1 MIKSAS
7 QDVRSISHASD
18 TSAFAFA
25 EATPIYVKLIL
36 LFRRQIETGA
46 WPVGGKIPVLNSLAE
61 EFGVSRATVRQ
72 AMSFLEN
79 EGLVSG
85 TRGRGTFVI
94 AKPQHQPWL
103 GIEKNWEELHRQS
116 EHVEADWVEISK
128 PVWEPDLSDITKGT
142 PVEKYHT
149 IRRVLSQNNVP
160 YLIGTS
166 HIDKRIADKVGE
178 ETFLTKALFDILKP
192 YVAQVDQS
200 VTVDM
205 ADAETAYLIQ
215 IPLNAPTVVLRRA
228 CLNKHGEVIY
238 QGEGILRGDFVRIE
252 RTLA

>member
-1 MIKSAS
+1 MIDNAREQKAS
-7 QDVRSISHASD
+7 VPSVGDR
-18 TSAFAFA
+18 SAFAFS
-25 EATPIYVKLIL
+25 EATPIYVRLIL
-36 LFRRQIETGA
+36 LFRRNIETGI
-46 WPVGGKIPVLNSLAE
+46 WPVGEKIPVLNSLAE

-103 GIEKNWEELHRQS
+103 DLEESWEDLHRQS
-116 EHVEADWVEISK
+116 LDVEADWVEISK
-128 PVWEPDLSDITKGT
+128 PMWEPDLSDLTTGT
-142 PVEKYHT
+142 QVDSYHVL
-149 IRRVLSQNNVP
+149 RRVLSQNKVP

-166 HIDKRIADKVGE
+166 YVDQRIVDKVGE
-178 ETFLTKALFDILKP
+178 QIFRTNALFDILKP

-215 IPLNAPTVVLRRA
+215 IPLNSPTVVLRRA
-228 CLNKHGEVIY
+228 CVNRDGEVIY

-252 RTLA
+252 RQIS